1 MLTRIRYKERMER
14 LAWEER
20 GEILDLRLDDMET
33 AKHVA
38 EAVGLATP
46 GQLDKEGGMAT
57 VQTVRVKMRRLFSQW
72 ERKTDRKMPQEIHD
86 SMAPVSTSTRPVH
99 IEVLADHVVC

>member
-1 MLTRIRYKERMER
+1 MER

-20 GEILDLRLDDMET
+20 REILDLHLDDMET

-46 GQLDKEGGMAT
+46 SQLDKEGGMAT
-57 VQTVRVKMRRLFSQW
+57 VQIVRVKMRRLFS
-72 ERKTDRKMPQEIHD
+72 
-86 SMAPVSTSTRPVH
+86 
-99 IEVLADHVVC
+99 

>member
-1 MLTRIRYKERMER
+1 MER
-14 LAWEER
+14 IAWEER
-20 GEILDLRLDDMET
+20 REILDLQLDNMET

-57 VQTVRVKMRRLFSQW
+57 VQTVRNKMRRLFSQW
-72 ERKTDRKMPQEIHD
+72 ERETHRKIPQEIHD
-86 SMAPVSTSTRPVH
+86 AMAPVSTAAGLVPTQAS
-99 IEVLADHVVC
+99 